1 MEYAFILFI
10 IMSIGYT
17 LYWIYGKIFGR
28 RKPVEKHQPHINP
41 YIYYHSLKIRDDQ
54 DYEEYLRFCAKAG
67 EAPMDKQGFEAARKA
82 DREIR
87 KLIR

>member
-10 IMSIGYT
+10 IISIGYT
-17 LYWIYGKIFGR
+17 LYWIFGKIFGR
-28 RKPVEKHQPHINP
+28 RKPVEKHINP

>member
-17 LYWIYGKIFGR
+17 LYWIFGKIFGR

-54 DYEEYLRFCAKAG
+54 DYEEYLKFCAKAG
-67 EAPMDKQGFEAARKA
+67 EAPMDKQGFDDLNEPEK
-82 DREIR
+82 EIK
-87 KLIR
+87 KLLK